1 MPYARLQD
9 RTVLDLT
16 GEAAEPFLQNLV
28 TSDLDLLGPGEV
40 RPSALLTPQGK
51 ILFDFLVGR
60 IEGGLRLDVAA
71 AARDALVKRLTLY
84 RLRAKV
90 AFEAADLPV
99 FAVWDAPAVGV
110 SVDRRFASGTVGR
123 TYGEAPAGLE
133 EVAPTHFEALRLRA
147 GVAEA
152 ESEFPGSEMFP
163 HDVLLDQNGGV
174 SFKKGCYIGQ
184 EVVSRMQHRGTAR
197 RRLMLV
203 QAEGHLTPG
212 AVILAAERP
221 IGTVLSA
228 VAGEGGD
235 GGEGIGLLRID
246 KLAAA
251 LANDLVLSADGVPVD
266 ISIPAWAGYDLPMP
280 AAALLDGD
288 EA

>member
-1 MPYARLQD
+1 MPYARLTD
-9 RTVLDLT
+9 RAVLDLS

-28 TSDLDLLGPGEV
+28 TADLDLLLPGEA

-51 ILFDFLVGR
+51 ILFDFLVSR

-71 AARDALVKRLTLY
+71 AAREALVKRLTLY

-90 AFEAADLPV
+90 AFDASDMAV
-99 FAVWDAPAVGV
+99 FAVWDAPGSTAP
-110 SVDRRFASGTVGR
+110 VDRRFASGTVHR
-123 TYGEAPAGLE
+123 AYGIVPEGLE
-133 EVAPTHFEALRLRA
+133 EVSPAHFEALRLRA

-152 ESEFPGSEMFP
+152 ESDFPGSEMFP

-197 RRLMLV
+197 RRVMLV

-212 AVILAAERP
+212 AVILAGGKA
-221 IGTVLSA
+221 IGTVLSS

-251 LANDLVLSADGVPVD
+251 LSGDLMLSADGVPVD
-266 ISIPAWAGYDLPMP
+266 VAIPAWAGYDLPAMD
-280 AAALLDGD
+280 AAAIDGD

>member
-1 MPYARLQD
+1 MPYARLPD
-9 RTVLDLT
+9 RAVLDLT
-16 GEAAEPFLQNLV
+16 GETAEPFLQNLV
-28 TSDLDLLGPGEV
+28 TSDLDLLGPDEA
-40 RPSALLTPQGK
+40 RPSALLAPQGK
-51 ILFDFLVGR
+51 ILFDFLVSR
-60 IEGGLRLDVAA
+60 LDGGLRLDVAA
-71 AARDALVKRLTLY
+71 GAREALVKRLTLY

-90 AFEAADLPV
+90 AFTAADMPV
-99 FAVWDAPAVGV
+99 FALWDAPDAAAP
-110 SVDRRFASGTVGR
+110 VDRRFVTGTVR
-123 TYGEAPAGLE
+123 RCYGEAPAGLE
-133 EVAPTHFEALRLRA
+133 EASPDHFEALRLRA

-152 ESEFPGSEMFP
+152 ESDFPSSEMFP

-197 RRLMLV
+197 RRIMLV
-203 QAEGHLTPG
+203 QADGHLTPG
-212 AVILAAERP
+212 AVILAGEKP

-228 VAGEGGD
+228 VAGEGND

-251 LANDLVLSADGVPVD
+251 LAGDLLLSADGVPVE
-266 ISIPAWAGYDLPMP
+266 IAIPAWAGYDLPLP
-280 AAALLDGD
+280 APLDGD